1 MSKTLSESAAEIL
14 QASMTN
20 AGKEAAQTLST
31 DMEDLSGEHDNGT
44 VDAIAAA
51 AAANMEMAS
60 RPGIEDDEDFEEED
74 ENEDEDENMREELEQ
89 LDELKAS
96 TYWSAAN
103 KREAQSRAAGDLD
116 LRKTSDALRGKS
128 NKLYRASKDKERADF
143 MSSLSPATRAKLTKE
158 ELEQIDEAKSF
169 FTTDKEGY
177 RDGRFANLP
186 DPKATIGGEHG
197 APLDS
202 IEHTT
207 TKDLTGKPYLGPEDI
222 HSIDPTGKVHM
233 GFHRNFD
240 ERADFEAKRHPESGN
255 WYLTGRHIPI
265 NYKDMEEE
273 ANYMEETKKNLIE
286 KYRGSMRED
295 VNALF
300 NGESLSE
307 DFRVKATL
315 IFETAVQS
323 RVENIV
329 EEVLSEN
336 EEVLDSA
343 IEEIKSELTEQV
355 DEYLN
360 YVVEQW
366 MEENSV
372 AIETGLRAE
381 LSEDFIFG
389 LKNLFNEHYIEIP
402 EEKVDLAEELAMRLV
417 QLEEASAIREE
428 EFAALEEQV
437 NAVKKEKAIRLACE
451 GLTEVQSS
459 KMKSLAESVEFT
471 ADGDF
476 DNKLAIIRENYF
488 PSRTNVK
495 SGIRV
500 IQESA
505 EDSPEVEEIHN
516 STMARYVQA
525 LTKTAPKA

>member
-44 VDAIAAA
+44 VDAIA
-51 AAANMEMAS
+51 MAS

-74 ENEDEDENMREELEQ
+74 ENEDEDENMKEEVEQ
-89 LDELKAS
+89 IDELDAATYRSAGAKRDQQAQKAFELD
-96 TYWSAAN
+96 TPETD
-103 KREAQSRAAGDLD
+103 KAGRQ
-116 LRKTSDALRGKS
+116 LRDKS
-128 NKLYRASKDKERADF
+128 NKLIRAAKKKEQGDF
-143 MSSLSPATRAKLTKE
+143 ANSLSPATRRKLAMGEEVEQMDEARYQVVGKTKE
-158 ELEQIDEAKSF
+158 NETFKSKIYPTKEKALGTHYKMSKSGRFKNINTVKVAEEVEQIEQIEQDTEI
-169 FTTDKEGY
+169 DYKEQT
-177 RDGRFANLP
+177 
-186 DPKATIGGEHG
+186 K
-197 APLDS
+197 
-202 IEHTT
+202 
-207 TKDLTGKPYLGPEDI
+207 KDLL
-222 HSIDPTGKVHM
+222 
-233 GFHRNFD
+233 
-240 ERADFEAKRHPESGN
+240 
-255 WYLTGRHIPI
+255 
-265 NYKDMEEE
+265 
-273 ANYMEETKKNLIE
+273 E

-295 VNALF
+295 VDALF

-451 GLTEVQSS
+451 GLTEVQAG

-471 ADGDF
+471 AEGDF

-488 PSRTNVK
+488 PSKIKVNSEIK
-495 SGIRV
+495 A
-500 IQESA
+500 IQQRMINE
-505 EDSPEVEEIHN
+505 EPEVEQVNGI
-516 STMARYVQA
+516 MAHYVKA
-525 LTKTAPKA
+525 LSKTAPKA